1 MRKRWA
7 AFSLSCSQNYFHLHA
22 LLHSINVPGR
32 AFVESDYASAMPLK
46 LRPNSLSCARA
57 SPNFVHETQASSKLR
72 FVAHMTPPWLYGVF
86 RRDSIQNRQCL
97 LASVQIASCI
107 SYLGLLRTEYRR
119 VNAKYLLGCCCYL
132 TQRATMHC
140 ATSLIF
146 ALYRMATY

>member
-1 MRKRWA
+1 MRKRRA

-46 LRPNSLSCARA
+46 LGPNSPSCARA
-57 SPNFVHETQASSKLR
+57 SANFVHETQASSKLR

-107 SYLGLLRTEYRR
+107 SYLGLLRTEYRSGER
-119 VNAKYLLGCCCYL
+119 KIPTRMLLLPNPTHNDASRHELDFRIVPNGHL
-132 TQRATMHC
+132 
-140 ATSLIF
+140 
-146 ALYRMATY
+146 